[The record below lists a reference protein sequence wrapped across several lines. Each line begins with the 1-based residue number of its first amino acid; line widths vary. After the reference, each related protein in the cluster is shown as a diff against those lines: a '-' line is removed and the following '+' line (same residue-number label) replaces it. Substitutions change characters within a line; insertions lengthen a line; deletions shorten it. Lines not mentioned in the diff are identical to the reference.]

1 MTDAPDPSTRKV
13 VADHLYLD
21 RGPKEA
27 SSRCDDNTQFAAVD
41 LCSEMLK
48 HLRLQPGQNMVDIGC
63 GTGQHL
69 ERYAEAVGPD
79 GSARGFDFSEKAVE
93 QARARGITADAADGA
108 NLPLGDQSVDALS
121 SSFSMYYLPDREKT
135 LTEWHRVVRPGGRV
149 AISGPA
155 NGTNVELY
163 AFHEDVVGVGPSDS
177 DLMALGYVEDLP
189 ETMKSIGFVDV
200 VVETFDNP
208 ITFPEPEKFITYW
221 SNASLFARTVDDD
234 KRDEMLAK
242 GLKLLQDR
250 GGPYVVTKRVAIAIG
265 VRG

>member
-1 MTDAPDPSTRKV
+1 MTDSTDPSTRKV

-27 SSRCDDNTQFAAVD
+27 SSRCDDNTAFAAVD

-48 HLRLQPGQNMVDIGC
+48 HLQLQPGQNMVDVGC

-69 ERYAEAVGPD
+69 VRFAEAVGPN
-79 GSARGFDFSEKAVE
+79 GSARGFDFSEKAVG
-93 QARARGITADAADGA
+93 QARERGVTADVADGA
-108 NLPLGDQSVDALS
+108 NLPLEDASVDALS
-121 SSFSMYYLPDREKT
+121 SSFSIYYLPDRVKT
-135 LTEWHRVVRPGGRV
+135 ITEWARVVKPGGRV

-163 AFHEDVVGVGPSDS
+163 AFHKEVVGAGPSDS
-177 DLMALGYVEDLP
+177 DLMALGFVEDLP
-189 ETMKSIGFVDV
+189 ETMTAAGFKDV
-200 VVETFDNP
+200 RVETFDNP

-234 KRDEMLAK
+234 KREETLAR
-242 GLKLLQDR
+242 GLETLKKR
-250 GGPYVVTKRVAIAIG
+250 GGPYVVTKRVAIAIAT
-265 VRG
+265 R